1 LFELVFSKIHQN
13 QTPKSSH
20 PLSFYF
26 LSKPTGPTFFSDPS
40 RKPGCQLCFSPIPSA
55 QFAIPWRRPSS
66 LSRGPSFP
74 SPGPARPISRPS
86 LPLSFWP
93 SSPSPPSFLSVTAW
107 LVRCVLHRGPTHSH
121 ATSPLRALP
130 HPPAWPWCPR
140 ACAPCLTY
148 CMHLRT
154 ARTLVPP

>member
-1 LFELVFSKIHQN
+1 LSWCFQKSIKIKLQN
-13 QTPKSSH
+13 LLILYLSIFFPSQPDQ
-20 PLSFYF
+20 LSF
-26 LSKPTGPTFFSDPS
+26 PTQVASQAAGFV
-40 RKPGCQLCFSPIPSA
+40 SA
-55 QFAIPWRRPSS
+55 QSRRPSS

-86 LPLSFWP
+86 LPLGFWP

-107 LVRCVLHRGPTHSH
+107 LVRCVLHRGPAHSH

-154 ARTLVPP
+154 ARTLAPP